1 MTVDRTDALAGLR
14 RSALVRDDTGP
25 SRIYRDGAGNIYNS
39 VTSILSA
46 TADKSGLE
54 GWARRQD
61 HIYGPGAAIQDRNVA
76 ATRGNQAHSQAEF
89 LLKLA
94 NKLARSTANKKGSLR
109 IDPHG
114 LPHIPTSIFR
124 WAIAQAL
131 PAVPPV
137 SLSAK
142 GFARGLTTWIGA
154 NVNQC
159 HACEFSIYHPAG
171 FAGTADALLSVT
183 PETLEH
189 HGADPGL
196 VGSPFIFDWKTSNT
210 KRSPEMMA
218 DYCLQAGAYSL
229 GLEHLTGIQA
239 AGAFIVVARRIGEPN
254 VTYINRAKLDKAQAG
269 YLERVSLFYSA
280 IQVSVSD

>member
-1 MTVDRTDALAGLR
+1 M
-14 RSALVRDDTGP
+14 
-25 SRIYRDGAGNIYNS
+25 
-39 VTSILSA
+39 
-46 TADKSGLE
+46 
-54 GWARRQD
+54 
-61 HIYGPGAAIQDRNVA
+61 
-76 ATRGNQAHSQAEF
+76 
-89 LLKLA
+89 
-94 NKLARSTANKKGSLR
+94 
-109 IDPHG
+109 
-114 LPHIPTSIFR
+114 
-124 WAIAQAL
+124 AQAL

-254 VTYINRAKLDKAQAG
+254 VTFMSREQLEQAQAG
-269 YLERVSLFYSA
+269 YLERVQEFYSA
-280 IQVSVSD
+280 IQASVSVSG